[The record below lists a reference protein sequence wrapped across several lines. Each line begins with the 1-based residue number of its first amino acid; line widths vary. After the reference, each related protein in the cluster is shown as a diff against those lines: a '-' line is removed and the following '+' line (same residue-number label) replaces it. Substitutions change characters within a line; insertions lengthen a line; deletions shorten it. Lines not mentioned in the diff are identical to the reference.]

1 VTTQQETIRARVV
14 FRKQVSDGNYG
25 TESAEVALDVPLGEV
40 YDLSEEAIASTLET
54 ARRLVHEELGK
65 SPAWRVRDAV
75 KPELP
80 AAPAEAEDIED
91 LPL

>member
-1 VTTQQETIRARVV
+1 MADETMRARVV

-25 TESAEVALDVPLGEV
+25 TEAAEVSMELADDV
-40 YDLSEEAIASTLET
+40 YDTTEEAIAMALEN
-54 ARRLVHEELGK
+54 ARKLVHEELGK

-80 AAPAEAEDIED
+80 LRPSDAEEPEDLED

>member
-1 VTTQQETIRARVV
+1 MADEAMRARVV

-25 TESAEVALDVPLGEV
+25 TEAAEVSMELGGDV
-40 YDLSEEAIASTLET
+40 YDTTEEAIALALEQ
-54 ARRLVHEELGK
+54 ARRLVHEELGR

-80 AAPAEAEDIED
+80 EAPED
-91 LPL
+91 LEELPL